1 MKKFSILLLSL
12 LLSGCANF
20 LKLHKYEEN
29 VQKNNYEYFKNT
41 PVEITHKRIP
51 EITSLPENAGP
62 PVVIAVYSFNDKTGQ
77 RKPGTTY
84 ADLSSAVTQ
93 GAEVFLIKALKDAN
107 NGTWFRPVERVGLDD
122 LVKERQLI
130 RSQRELYEG
139 KDAKTL
145 DPLLVAGVVI
155 EGGIVGYDTSII
167 TGGIGARYL
176 GIGLD
181 KQYQVDQVTAVIRLV
196 SISTGEVLLSVGAS
210 KTIFS
215 VKSDANVMTFV
226 DSSTQALEMEAG
238 NGANEPTTYAVR
250 MAVEAAVVAM
260 VKEGEKKKLWRYKK
274 GK

>member
-1 MKKFSILLLSL
+1 MKRLLLLITLL
-12 LLSGCANF
+12 LLSGCA
-20 LKLHKYEEN
+20 
-29 VQKNNYEYFKNT
+29 VTQKAGVEFK
-41 PVEITHKRIP
+41 PEKAESKMQKEFDLIP
-51 EITSLPENAGP
+51 P
-62 PVVIAVYSFNDKTGQ
+62 PNGRRVTVAVYSFQDKTGQ
-77 RKPGTTY
+77 RKFMENFASFST
-84 ADLSSAVTQ
+84 AVTQ
-93 GAEVFLIKALKDAN
+93 GAEGYVIKALQDA
-107 NGTWFRPVERVGLDD
+107 GSGRWFKVVERVGLDNV
-122 LVKERQLI
+122 VKERQLI

-139 KDAKTL
+139 KDAKTI

-155 EGGIVGYDTSII
+155 EGGIVGFDTSII

-181 KQYQVDQVTAVIRLV
+181 KQYEVDQVTAVIRLV

-226 DSSTQALEMEAG
+226 DSGTKALELEAG

-250 MAVEAAVVAM
+250 MAVEAAVVDM
-260 VKEGEKKKLWRYKK
+260 VREGEKKKLWRYKK